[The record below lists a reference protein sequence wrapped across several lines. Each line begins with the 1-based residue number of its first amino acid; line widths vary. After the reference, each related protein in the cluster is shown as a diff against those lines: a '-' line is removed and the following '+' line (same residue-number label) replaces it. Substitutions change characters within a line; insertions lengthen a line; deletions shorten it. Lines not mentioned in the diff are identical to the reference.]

1 MVVIFVLPFKDSE
14 VQMLDW
20 EVLYILKFRKCW
32 FQNLED
38 IRTYSC
44 MHVCKISMFLVTP
57 ECKKEWGAT
66 VFG

>member
-1 MVVIFVLPFKDSE
+1 
-14 VQMLDW
+14 MLDS
-20 EVLYILKFRKCW
+20 EVLYILKFRKCL

-44 MHVCKISMFLVTP
+44 MHVCKISMFFVTP